1 MWFFLTSPQEIPG
14 LRGVGESLTA
24 QGHSPTPDPGRCLQ
38 IPSPRRC
45 PDLSVILCSSIKPNP
60 PSLGSSV
67 SPLCSDFI
75 PLAWFVSSNCEHLLL
90 LAMPKLFRNFYTL

>member
-14 LRGVGESLTA
+14 LHGVGESLTA

-38 IPSPRRC
+38 IPSPRRR

-67 SPLCSDFI
+67 SPLCLVI
-75 PLAWFVSSNCEHLLL
+75 VRCKVTVIVCPAALKVA
-90 LAMPKLFRNFYTL
+90 